1 MRLVNLMA
9 VIISHCIHILN
20 RHIVHLL
27 KSLVVQPNFF
37 LISPEQMLSEEESMM
52 HHLPSQPARA
62 AESLLIGEDPIHLSP
77 GLPVANKNQ
86 GLVF

>member
-1 MRLVNLMA
+1 
-9 VIISHCIHILN
+9 
-20 RHIVHLL
+20 
-27 KSLVVQPNFF
+27 
-37 LISPEQMLSEEESMM
+37 MLSEEESMM
-52 HHLPSQPARA
+52 HHLPSPLARA